1 MYKDII
7 KNDNLYLLDIFDNDD
22 IEDDILINNLIDV
35 NLDINV
41 NMIENMKNYINDVEK
56 DNLTNIIYNK
66 EELNKEWI
74 NKFYPINEEELN
86 ILRNKK

>member
-35 NLDINV
+35 NFDINV